1 MCPENVPFQFYI
13 IVRKES
19 LAVKGA
25 ISLTLDRLS
34 LLPLPSSVLEQ
45 RKEMGY
51 CSLLNLN
58 LPLLLLDSPFCLW
71 LLWD

>member
-25 ISLTLDRLS
+25 ISLTLDRYD
-34 LLPLPSSVLEQ
+34 PIHSSF
-45 RKEMGY
+45 
-51 CSLLNLN
+51 S
-58 LPLLLLDSPFCLW
+58 DWFCELGQIP
-71 LLWD
+71 